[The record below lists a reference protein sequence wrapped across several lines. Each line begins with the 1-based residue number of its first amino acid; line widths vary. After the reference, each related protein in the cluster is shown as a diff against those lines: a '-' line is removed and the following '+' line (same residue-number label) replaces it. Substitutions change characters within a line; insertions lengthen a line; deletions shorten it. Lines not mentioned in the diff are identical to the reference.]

1 MTSLD
6 ATDVRSE
13 AVPAELRGYSLP
25 LSPTGQASMLTAP
38 PWHFSG
44 EVILVDYRA
53 DPRAARRFLPPQ
65 LSLGAEPGAAAAVFA
80 SWQWCSDTNAEV
92 TDPALNQF
100 NEFLI
105 LLACEFEGQPMA
117 RCPFAWVDQPI
128 PLLRGWVQ
136 GMPKQ
141 FGEVHQSRSGT
152 LGRAAPRLAPGGRFA
167 GSLSVRGRRVVEA
180 GVTLASVADQPP
192 ALHTVPLV
200 HSLTF
205 PAWVGDSARKPD
217 LVASEVTDV
226 EFSQVWQGDGQL
238 SFPATTG
245 SDLAEFASLAPVE
258 VGDGYVFSYSE
269 TLRGGR
275 LLARGENEQLP
286 APQPGV
292 GKH

>member
-6 ATDVRSE
+6 AGTNRSD
-13 AVPAELRGYSLP
+13 AAPAELRGYSLP
-25 LSPTGQASMLTAP
+25 LSPTGQASTLTPP

-44 EVILVDYRA
+44 EVILVEYLL
-53 DPRAARRFLPPQ
+53 DPRIARAFLPPE
-65 LSLGAEPGAAAAVFA
+65 LSLGANPGAAAAVFA
-80 SWQWCSDTNAEV
+80 SWQWCSDSGAEL

-105 LLACEFEGQPMA
+105 LLGCEFEGRPMA

-141 FGEVHQSRSGT
+141 FGEVHQSRTGAV
-152 LGRAAPRLAPGGRFA
+152 GRAAPRLAPGGRFA
-167 GSLSVRGRRVVEA
+167 GSLSVRGRRVVDA
-180 GVTLASVADQPP
+180 GVTLAGVADRPP

-200 HSLTF
+200 HSLVF
-205 PAWVGDSARKPD
+205 PTWTEDPAGKPD

-226 EFSQVWQGDGQL
+226 EFSQVWQGAGQL
-238 SFPATTG
+238 SLA
-245 SDLAEFASLAPVE
+245 SILDADLAEFAGLAPVE
-258 VGDGYVFSYSE
+258 VGDGYVFSYAE

-275 LLARGENEQLP
+275 LLARGE
-286 APQPGV
+286 
-292 GKH
+292 HR

>member
-6 ATDVRSE
+6 AVNLLPA

-25 LSPTGQASMLTAP
+25 LSPTGQASMLTPP

-44 EVILVDYRA
+44 EVILVEYQA
-53 DPRAARRFLPPQ
+53 DPRVIRRFLPPQ

-80 SWQWCSDTNAEV
+80 SWQWCSDTSAEV
-92 TDPALNQF
+92 TEPALNQF

-105 LLACEFEGQPMA
+105 LLGCEFEGQPMA

-141 FGEVHQSRSGT
+141 FGEVHQSRPGAV
-152 LGRAAPRLAPGGRFA
+152 GRAAPRLAAGGRFA
-167 GSLSVRGRRVVEA
+167 ATLSVRGRRVVEA
-180 GVTLASVADQPP
+180 GVSLTGAADAPP
-192 ALHTVPLV
+192 ALHTVALV

-205 PAWVGDSARKPD
+205 PAWIGDSARKPD

-226 EFSQVWQGDGQL
+226 EFSQVWQGAGQL
-238 SFPATTG
+238 SFPPTTG
-245 SDLAEFASLAPVE
+245 SDLADFARLAPVE
-258 VGDGYVFSYSE
+258 VGAGFVFSYAE
-269 TLRGGR
+269 TLHGGR
-275 LLARGENEQLP
+275 LLAGGEIE
-286 APQPGV
+286 
-292 GKH
+292 